1 MRKPPHPLGL
11 SGCVRT
17 RLVHIPPPRGHE
29 SRFPSARLR
38 KQRGG
43 DERERGGACASSFRG
58 LTAAGSGAAVTSRLR
73 DILKGASQRGGEL
86 RVGRSIETSEE
97 GFA

>member
-43 DERERGGACASSFRG
+43 RRERKGRG
-58 LTAAGSGAAVTSRLR
+58 LCLLFSGPDGSWL
-73 DILKGASQRGGEL
+73 
-86 RVGRSIETSEE
+86 GRSGDLTPQRYFKGCQSA
-97 GFA
+97 GK